1 MAGHKLRSK
10 MTSTP
15 MPSIHLATL
24 NALDQE
30 AFCNLLGGVV
40 EHSPWVARRAWGDR
54 PFANLEALYDALARA
69 IRQAPRS
76 QQLALLRVHPEL
88 AGSEATAGTMTA
100 DSNSEQGRLGLLSLH
115 PDDLARLT
123 DLNRRYRERFGFP
136 YVAAMRLH
144 GSLAD
149 VFRSFEQRLHND
161 PATEL
166 AVSLLQV
173 CEVMRGRLARTVLR
187 ETTTPTLSLVSTPLR
202 SLS

>member
-1 MAGHKLRSK
+1 
-10 MTSTP
+10 MTSNPSAP
-15 MPSIHLATL
+15 MRLSAL
-24 NALDQE
+24 NKLDQN
-30 AFCNLLGGVV
+30 AFCALLGGVV
-40 EHSPWVARRAWGDR
+40 EHSPWVASQAWGDR
-54 PFANLEALYDALARA
+54 PFASLDDLYDALARA
-69 IRQAPRS
+69 IRLAARS

-100 DSNSEQGRLGLLSLH
+100 DSNNEQGRLGLLTLH

-123 DLNRRYRERFGFP
+123 SLNRRYRERFGFP

-149 VFRSFEQRLHND
+149 MFRSFEQRLHND
-161 PATEL
+161 PEPEL

-173 CEVMRGRLARTVLR
+173 CEVMRGRLARTVLL
-187 ETTTPTLSLVSTPLR
+187 ETTAPTLSLVSTPHR

>member
-1 MAGHKLRSK
+1 
-10 MTSTP
+10 MTSKP
-15 MPSIHLATL
+15 LLPVHLSTL
-24 NALDQE
+24 STLDQ
-30 AFCNLLGGVV
+30 ATFCELLGGVV
-40 EHSPWVARRAWGDR
+40 EHSPWVARQAWSDR
-54 PFANLEALYDALARA
+54 PFANLDALYDALARA
-69 IRQAPRS
+69 IRQATRS

-88 AGSEATAGTMTA
+88 AGREATAGTMTA
-100 DSNSEQGRLGLLSLH
+100 DSNSEQGRLGLLNLH
-115 PDDLARLT
+115 TEDLARLS

-161 PATEL
+161 PDTEL

-173 CEVMRGRLARTVLR
+173 CEVMRGRLARAVLP
-187 ETTTPTLSLVSTPLR
+187 ETTTPTLSLVSNPLR

>member
-1 MAGHKLRSK
+1 

-15 MPSIHLATL
+15 TPSIHLATL
-24 NALDQE
+24 NTLDQE
-30 AFCNLLGGVV
+30 AFCQLLGGVV

-54 PFANLEALYDALARA
+54 PFASLQALYEALARA
-69 IRQAPRS
+69 IRQAARS

-144 GSLAD
+144 GSLSD

-161 PATEL
+161 PETEL

-173 CEVMRGRLARTVLR
+173 CEVMRGRLARTVLL
-187 ETTTPTLSLVSTPLR
+187 ETATPSPSLVATPFR

>member
-1 MAGHKLRSK
+1 MTFQPTLPLR
-10 MTSTP
+10 
-15 MPSIHLATL
+15 LATL
-24 NALDQE
+24 NTLDQD
-30 AFCNLLGGVV
+30 AFCALLGGMV
-40 EHSPWVARRAWGDR
+40 EHSPWVARQAWGDR
-54 PFANLEALYDALARA
+54 PFASLEELYDALARA
-69 IRQAPRS
+69 IRLAARS
-76 QQLALLRVHPEL
+76 QQVALLRVHPEL
-88 AGSEATAGTMTA
+88 AGSEATAGAMTA
-100 DSNSEQGRLGLLSLH
+100 DSNSEQGRLGLLTLH

-161 PATEL
+161 PETEL

-173 CEVMRGRLARTVLR
+173 CEVMRGRLARTVLADAGAHS
-187 ETTTPTLSLVSTPLR
+187 LCLVSTPTR

>member
-1 MAGHKLRSK
+1 
-10 MTSTP
+10 MTSNP
-15 MPSIHLATL
+15 LLPVHLSTL
-24 NALDQE
+24 NTLDQA
-30 AFCNLLGGVV
+30 AFCELLGGVV
-40 EHSPWVARRAWGDR
+40 EHSPWVARQAWGDR
-54 PFANLEALYDALARA
+54 PFANLDALYDALART

-88 AGSEATAGTMTA
+88 AGREATAGTLTA
-100 DSNSEQGRLGLLSLH
+100 DSNSEQGRLGLLNLH
-115 PDDLARLT
+115 PEDLARLT
-123 DLNRRYRERFGFP
+123 DLNQRYRERFGFP

-161 PATEL
+161 LETEL

-173 CEVMRGRLARTVLR
+173 CEVMRGRLARTVLL
-187 ETTTPTLSLVSTPLR
+187 ETTTPTFSLVSTHLR